1 MNKEDE
7 LFKKCFMKTLK
18 KLAEEP
24 DEVINYNEQLKKY
37 NNLLKEKI
45 KLQQELQR
53 KDNIIKSL
61 ISYLETQI
69 NDYKEMGY
77 NQSKIREK
85 DLWMAGQYDE
95 DIFILDKIE
104 ELESK

>member
-24 DEVINYNEQLKKY
+24 DEVINYYEQLKKY
-37 NNLLKEKI
+37 NNLLKENI

-53 KDNIIKSL
+53 KDNIINELKKWL
-61 ISYLETQI
+61 DI
-69 NDYKEMGY
+69 KE
-77 NQSKIREK
+77 EK
-85 DLWMAGQYDE
+85 EIVGTFSDV
-95 DIFILDKIE
+95 LDKIKD
-104 ELESK
+104 LENDN